1 MIREIGRENEAVFF
15 RCLGETPFFA
25 ALMRTL
31 YASSG
36 GKGVRFYL
44 ADGQAAL
51 QVSGTHGLLV
61 GRPRDGEELASFL
74 SFQNVTCLKSDGY
87 CPQGFSA
94 AALPLMRYDPAE
106 APLLPPL
113 PTDMAEDDMP
123 SMLRLLAELDRL
135 GDGAVM
141 PDTFAVD
148 ACARRNRGLADI
160 RALTAPDGR
169 YAATAGVYALQP
181 WEAYL
186 AAVKT
191 APAFRGRGCAGYL
204 VARLA
209 QAYAD
214 RPVRLL
220 CAGEMTTFYTKLGF
234 AREGSV
240 KQCNLVKE

>member
-1 MIREIGRENEAVFF
+1 MIREVSGENEAAFF
-15 RCLGETPFFA
+15 RCLGEKPFFA

-44 ADGQAAL
+44 ADDQAVL

-61 GRPRDGEELASFL
+61 GRPRDAEELTSFL
-74 SFQNVTCLKSDGY
+74 SFQGVTNLKSDGC
-87 CPQGFSA
+87 CPAGFSA
-94 AALPLMRYDPAE
+94 EPLPLMRYDPAE
-106 APLLPPL
+106 APPVPSLPAG
-113 PTDMAEDDMP
+113 MAEDDMP
-123 SMLRLLAELDRL
+123 SMLRLFAELNRL

-169 YAATAGVYALQP
+169 YAATAGIYALQP

-186 AAVKT
+186 GAVKT
-191 APAFRGRGCAGYL
+191 APEFRGRGCAGYL
-204 VARLA
+204 VSLLA
-209 QAYAD
+209 HRYAD

-220 CAGEMTTFYTKLGF
+220 CDEEMTAFYAKLGF
-234 AREGSV
+234 QNEKMIFQFS
-240 KQCNLVKE
+240 Q

>member
-1 MIREIGRENEAVFF
+1 MIREVSRENEAAFF
-15 RCLGETPFFA
+15 RCLGERPFFA

-51 QVSGTHGLLV
+51 QVCGTHGLLV
-61 GRPRDGEELASFL
+61 GRPKDEEELAGFCR
-74 SFQNVTCLKSDGY
+74 FQGVTRLKSDGH
-87 CPQGFSA
+87 CPNGFSA
-94 AALPLMRYDPAE
+94 APLPMMRYDPAA
-106 APLLPPL
+106 APPVPPL
-113 PTDMAEDDMP
+113 PEGMTMDEMP
-123 SMLRLLAELDRL
+123 SMLRLFAELDRL

-160 RALTAPDGR
+160 RALTVPDGR
-169 YAATAGVYALQP
+169 YVATAGIYALQP
-181 WEAYL
+181 WEAYV

-191 APAFRGRGCAGYL
+191 VPEFRGRGCAGYL
-204 VARLA
+204 VSLLA
-209 QAYAD
+209 HAYAD

-220 CAGEMTTFYTKLGF
+220 CAEEMTAFYAKWGF
-234 AREGSV
+234 VREGFV
-240 KQCNLVKE
+240 KQCNFEKE